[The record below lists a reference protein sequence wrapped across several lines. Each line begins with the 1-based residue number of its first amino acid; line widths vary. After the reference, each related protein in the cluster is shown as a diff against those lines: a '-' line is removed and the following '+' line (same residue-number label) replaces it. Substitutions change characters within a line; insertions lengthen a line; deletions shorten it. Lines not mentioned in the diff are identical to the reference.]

1 VFEFIDVQ
9 YGGLIDLPNL
19 SIGQE
24 QVTSLVGMSGSGKT
38 TVLRMLNKMI
48 SPSRGRILFEGTD
61 LKNVDSVT
69 HRRKV
74 VMLSQ
79 NPALFKG
86 TIRDNL
92 IAGLLFQGRQP
103 PDDASLH
110 RILDRVRLPKPL
122 NSNTNNLSGGERQRL
137 ALARVLLL
145 CPQVYLLDE
154 PSSALDEET
163 EKLIFD
169 MLTSHAREAGINIVM
184 VTHSKAIARH
194 YSDTI
199 IEMAAG
205 KCLMQSCPHE

>member
-1 VFEFIDVQ
+1 VFEFINVQ
-9 YGGLIDLPNL
+9 YEGLIDLPNL
-19 SIGQE
+19 LIGQE

-122 NSNTNNLSGGERQRL
+122 NSNTNNLSGGSGNDWHWPGCFFFARRYIFLTNLHPPWTKRL
-137 ALARVLLL
+137 K
-145 CPQVYLLDE
+145 
-154 PSSALDEET
+154 S
-163 EKLIFD
+163 
-169 MLTSHAREAGINIVM
+169 
-184 VTHSKAIARH
+184 
-194 YSDTI
+194 
-199 IEMAAG
+199 
-205 KCLMQSCPHE
+205 